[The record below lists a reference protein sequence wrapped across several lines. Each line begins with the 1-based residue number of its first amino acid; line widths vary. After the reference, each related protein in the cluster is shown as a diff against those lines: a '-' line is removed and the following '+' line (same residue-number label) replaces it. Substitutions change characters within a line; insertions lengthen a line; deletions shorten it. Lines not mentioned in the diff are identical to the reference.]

1 MARSI
6 TVAALSMALE
16 QRHPLTAEQN
26 RRHVDALAAQVSP
39 LRPDLLVLPEI
50 YLTGGLPDRGP
61 AEPQPLDHLQQ
72 LAERH
77 HALVAGCLYQERDG
91 RLYNSMVVV
100 APDGAEL
107 GHYDKMHPTEG
118 ELGWQI
124 TPGALDQAPIDT
136 PLGRIGGQICFDAN
150 WPEGWASLAAQGAD
164 LILFPSAFAAGR
176 LLTALAATYT
186 VAIVPAIRTL
196 QSGVISNTGEWLAR
210 TDRFTA
216 WAAATIDLERTVFH
230 WDEQGHLLP
239 DIVSRYGSRLRVET
253 YGDEAWFV
261 LTPNDHDL
269 TIAEV
274 IAEFDL
280 LTYRQYIARAGAAQ
294 DAARS
299 VERG

>member
-16 QRHPLTAEQN
+16 QRRPLTADHN
-26 RRHVDALAAQVSP
+26 RRHIDALAAQVAP

-77 HALVAGCLYQERDG
+77 RAYVAGCLYQERDG
-91 RLYNSMVVV
+91 RLFNSMVVV
-100 APDGAEL
+100 APTGDEL
-107 GHYDKMHPTEG
+107 GHYDKMRPTEG
-118 ELGWQI
+118 ELAWRI
-124 TPGALDQAPIDT
+124 TPGALDQAPIVT

-150 WPEGWASLAAQGAD
+150 WPAGWASLAAQGAE

-176 LLTALAATYT
+176 LLTSLATTYT
-186 VAIVPAIRTL
+186 VPIVPAIRTL

-210 TDRFTA
+210 TDRFCA

-239 DIVSRYGSRLRVET
+239 DIVARYGSRLRVET
-253 YGDEAWFV
+253 YGHEAWFV
-261 LTPNDHDL
+261 LTPNDPDL
-269 TIAEV
+269 AIAAV

-294 DAARS
+294 DAAR
-299 VERG
+299 VAERG